1 MGLRDR
7 KGPLP
12 SPAFKTIK
20 KEMTDMKGTV
30 LRTAAIGIGG
40 AGCNVVGDAR
50 LDRSVMD
57 SVIITSD
64 RNTYDR
70 SDANVKMLIGRDTEN
85 MDLEM
90 IRNMLSSYDIV
101 YVVAGMGGV
110 TGTGVT
116 PVVTDIAC
124 KMGLTVYPVLISPFG
139 FESGRTVN
147 AKKGIAR
154 MRDLCESS
162 VVIEND
168 RTLETM
174 GDLTMSE
181 VFSAVNQTIISYMNR
196 QQDITMKMLRNG
208 LTDSQDMCSAAIPKG
223 IATF

>member
-1 MGLRDR
+1 
-7 KGPLP
+7 
-12 SPAFKTIK
+12 
-20 KEMTDMKGTV
+20 MKGTV

-40 AGCNVVGDAR
+40 AGCNVVGDTR

-70 SDANVKMLIGRDTEN
+70 SDANVKMLVSKDTDN
-85 MDLEM
+85 MDLEL
-90 IRNMLSSYDIV
+90 IRNMLSSYDVV

-110 TGTGVT
+110 TGTEVT

-154 MRDLCESS
+154 IKDVCGSS

-174 GDLTMSE
+174 GDLTMNE

-196 QQDITMKMLRNG
+196 QQDITMKMLRGG

>member
-1 MGLRDR
+1 
-7 KGPLP
+7 
-12 SPAFKTIK
+12 
-20 KEMTDMKGTV
+20 MKGTV

-70 SDANVKMLIGRDTEN
+70 SDANVKMLISRDIGNIDTE
-85 MDLEM
+85 L
-90 IRNMLSSYDIV
+90 IRNMLSSYDVV

-110 TGTGVT
+110 TGTEVT

-139 FESGRTVN
+139 FESGRTTN
-147 AKKGIAR
+147 AKKGITR
-154 MRDLCESS
+154 MKDVCGSS

-174 GDLTMSE
+174 GDLTMNE

>member
-1 MGLRDR
+1 
-7 KGPLP
+7 
-12 SPAFKTIK
+12 
-20 KEMTDMKGTV
+20 MKGTG

-57 SVIITSD
+57 SVIITAD
-64 RNTYDR
+64 RSTYDR
-70 SDANVKMLIGRDTEN
+70 SDADVKMLVGGDIEN
-85 MDLEM
+85 MDLEL
-90 IRNMLSSYDIV
+90 IRNMLSEYDVV

-110 TGTGVT
+110 TGTGIA

-124 KMGLTVYPVLISPFG
+124 RMGLTVHPVLISPFG
-139 FESGRTVN
+139 FESGRTVT

-154 MRDLCESS
+154 MKDVCDSS

-168 RTLETM
+168 KTLETM
-174 GDLTMSE
+174 GDLTMNE

-196 QQDITMKMLRNG
+196 QQDIAMKMLRGG
-208 LTDSQDMCSAAIPKG
+208 LTDSQDVCSAAVPKG